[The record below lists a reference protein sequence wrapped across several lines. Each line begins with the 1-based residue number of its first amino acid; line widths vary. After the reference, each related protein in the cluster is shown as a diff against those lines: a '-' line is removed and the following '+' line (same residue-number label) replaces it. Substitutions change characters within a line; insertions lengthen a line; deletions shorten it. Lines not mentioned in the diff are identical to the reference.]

1 MHHQPNL
8 GIKDP
13 YELTEDQYK
22 AALDLLRQQRA
33 IVNRYWHDAFVQ
45 IDDFTNEG
53 VVASSSWPFQVNILR
68 AKDQPIASVVPVE
81 GATGW
86 ADTTMMHAEAPHP
99 NCAYKWMEWTLSS
112 NLQGDLAA
120 WFGSVPVVLDACDRS
135 ELLGP
140 EGCKTNGLEN
150 FERIRFWRTPVAKC
164 ATQNECVPYYR
175 WVTDYIA
182 VLGGR

>member
-1 MHHQPNL
+1 
-8 GIKDP
+8 
-13 YELTEDQYK
+13 
-22 AALDLLRQQRA
+22 
-33 IVNRYWHDAFVQ
+33 
-45 IDDFTNEG
+45 

-68 AKDQPIASVVPVE
+68 SKGQPISSVVPVE

-99 NCAYKWMEWTLSS
+99 NCAYLWMEWTLSS

-120 WFGSVPVVLDACDRS
+120 WFGSVPVVLDACDQS
-135 ELLGP
+135 KLLGP
-140 EGCKTNGLEN
+140 DGCQTNGLDN
-150 FERIRFWRTPVAKC
+150 FERIHFWRTPVAKC
-164 ATQNECVPYYR
+164 ATQSECVPYYR